1 MANYHLEVQP
11 VSRGK
16 GQSLTRRASYISG
29 RPLHDA
35 CLDKY
40 YYHARDDVLYAQVLL
55 PEGAPPEFRDLN
67 RLCSAVEGAERRWD
81 ARTAKSLT
89 GSLPNE
95 LSLPEW
101 IPIVETF
108 VRENFTDR
116 GLCAIAAIHQGKN
129 PRCPQQDNPH
139 VHILVSTRAVGVE
152 GFAPRKDRTLDR
164 KDSLRCWREQWAQ
177 AQNRA
182 YARSGLSV
190 RVSHESLERQG
201 IDREPV
207 NHLSRMDW
215 QRERQGERT
224 RSGDK
229 RREIQ
234 RRNKRRLEQ
243 ERGLNRAR

>member
-11 VSRGK
+11 ASRGK
-16 GQSLTRRASYISG
+16 GQSMTRRVSYISG
-29 RPLHDA
+29 RPIHDA
-35 CLDKY
+35 YLDKNY
-40 YYHARDDVLYAQVLL
+40 CHARDDVLYTRVFL
-55 PEGAPPEFRDLN
+55 PEGAPPEFRELN
-67 RLCSAVEGAERRWD
+67 HLCCTVEDAERRWD
-81 ARTAKSLT
+81 ARTTK
-89 GSLPNE
+89 SLPNE

-101 IPIVETF
+101 VRIVEVF
-108 VRENFTDR
+108 VEENFTDR
-116 GLCAIAAIHQGKN
+116 GLCAVVAIHQGKN
-129 PRCPQQDNPH
+129 PQCPQRENSH
-139 VHILVSTRAVGVE
+139 AHIIVPTRPVGAE
-152 GFAPRKDRTLDR
+152 GFSSRKDRSLDR
-164 KDSLRCWREQWAQ
+164 KERLWCWREKWAQ
-177 AQNRA
+177 VQNQA
-182 YARSGLSV
+182 YERSGLSI

-234 RRNKRRLEQ
+234 RRNKRRLKQ